1 MKTEQECSRFWE
13 MKFLSGAIK
22 GLNDEKSKQAELE
35 YKEKCG
41 SYDPKIL
48 ECISLNSEMQSKIIN
63 FSNESLLSSDK
74 YKTTTKQQ
82 VEDIKKAFNDKGCI
96 KIIEQYRQAE
106 LGKVVSKFSDLD
118 KARITAESIYE
129 RNQRI
134 FFGALVLIGGVV
146 IITMFSKKK

>member
-1 MKTEQECSRFWE
+1 MATEQECSLFWE
-13 MKFLSGAIK
+13 KKFLSGAVK

-48 ECISLNSEMQSKIIN
+48 ECISLNSEMQSKISLFAN
-63 FSNESLLSSDK
+63 QSLLSSDK
-74 YKTTTKQQ
+74 DKTIAKQNIEN
-82 VEDIKKAFNDKGCI
+82 VKKAFNHKGCI
-96 KIIEQYRQAE
+96 KLIEQYRQAE

-118 KARITAESIYE
+118 KSRISAESIYE

-134 FFGALVLIGGVV
+134 FYGALILLGGIV